1 MDHWTPWN
9 PFGHPDPEYAGHAY
23 FHPSLEGVHDAHRL
37 PRAPTRCAI
46 ERYYSLTFRPSKEG
60 GDVIFR
66 EEGLEREN
74 YQYPETASVPC
85 LYVARRRIEP
95 EPFGPPF
102 RSENEAPRSRR
113 ARGLPRGVPLSLCR
127 RRGAR
132 AGDSAHARVQ
142 PRVRARLGRRLGPAR
157 RPKKGMRPLPP
168 LVLQAGYVHEVDTRD
183 EHVARADRLP
193 EVDDGALALVLSC
206 AAASQSTRT
215 S

>member
-1 MDHWTPWN
+1 MRSTPDRTSRARD
-9 PFGHPDPEYAGHAY
+9 GQRVSARRGRHEETRKLLAYGSLDP
-23 FHPSLEGVHDAHRL
+23 LESFRPPRSRVRGPCILPPLPRGSHDAHRL

-66 EEGLEREN
+66 EEGLERET

-102 RSENEAPRSRR
+102 RRENEAPQSRR

-127 RRGAR
+127 RRG
-132 AGDSAHARVQ
+132 
-142 PRVRARLGRRLGPAR
+142 
-157 RPKKGMRPLPP
+157 
-168 LVLQAGYVHEVDTRD
+168 
-183 EHVARADRLP
+183 
-193 EVDDGALALVLSC
+193 
-206 AAASQSTRT
+206 
-215 S
+215 